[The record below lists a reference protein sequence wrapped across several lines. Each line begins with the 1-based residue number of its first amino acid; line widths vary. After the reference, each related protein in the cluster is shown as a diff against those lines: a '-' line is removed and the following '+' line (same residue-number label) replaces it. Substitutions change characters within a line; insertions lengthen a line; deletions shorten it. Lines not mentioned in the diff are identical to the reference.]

1 MSIDQKIGYTRRE
14 FQQIFQVYANGV
26 FEGLFKD
33 FSFSDTK
40 DRYFISFSADAGQNP
55 LITIEK
61 QKISADKALFIAT
74 TPAPK
79 GTLRQVARSEKIG
92 HFIEQLKQAIA
103 LIKLENKSKKPEKRP
118 EKGR

>member
-14 FQQIFQVYANGV
+14 FQQIFQVYAHGV

-33 FSFSDTK
+33 FSFSEGK
-40 DRYFISFSADAGQNP
+40 DRFFISFRAEAGQKP

-61 QKISADKALFIAT
+61 QKIIADKTLFIAT

-79 GTLRQVARSEKIG
+79 GTIRQIARSEKIES
-92 HFIEQLKQAIA
+92 FILQLRQAIT
-103 LIKLENKSKKPEKRP
+103 LLRSEQKKETKVL
-118 EKGR
+118 

>member
-14 FQQIFQVYANGV
+14 FQQIFQIYANGV

-61 QKISADKALFIAT
+61 KRISADKSLFIAT

-79 GTLRQVARSEKIG
+79 GALRQVARSEKIG
-92 HFIEQLKQAIA
+92 HFVEQLRQAVTLLNLEQKINKA
-103 LIKLENKSKKPEKRP
+103 EKLK
-118 EKGR
+118 

>member
-33 FSFSDTK
+33 FSFSDGK
-40 DRYFISFSADAGQNP
+40 DCFFISFRADAGQKP

-61 QKISADKALFIAT
+61 RKMSPDKVLFIAT
-74 TPAPK
+74 IPAPK
-79 GTLRQVARSEKIG
+79 GSFRQVARSEKIG
-92 HFIEQLKQAIA
+92 HFIEQLRQAITLLKVEHNLVKA
-103 LIKLENKSKKPEKRP
+103 DN
-118 EKGR
+118 G